1 MSQPPQSPQ
10 QRQNP
15 GQKQSPQQGQT
26 QPPGERHLGVV
37 VTNPIF
43 RLGGQIA
50 SAAIFLVGTYIVFT
64 DDEAPWWGIFLIIFF
79 ALVILVVMLVC
90 TAVEVKLKGGVLE
103 VSNGRRTFKIPTR
116 AIAYIGSADFVGRD
130 VHRLGNNLTNA
141 RKGSGIEIVTGDRKY
156 ITARCDSQ
164 DGLFPALVEEGMDPR
179 ALQAPFPL
187 DAVKYKHAASV
198 QREQR
203 LGNGG

>member
-1 MSQPPQSPQ
+1 MSQSPQ
-10 QRQNP
+10 YPQERPSP
-15 GQKQSPQQGQT
+15 GQEQSPRQGQT
-26 QPPGERHLGVV
+26 QPSGVRHLGVV
-37 VTNPIF
+37 VTNPIY

-50 SAAIFLVGTYIVFT
+50 SAAIFVVGTYIVFT

-79 ALVILVVMLVC
+79 ALVILGVMLVC

-116 AIAYIGSADFVGRD
+116 AIAYIGSADFTRRD
-130 VHRLGNNLTNA
+130 VWRLGHNLTNGK
-141 RKGSGIEIVTGDRKY
+141 KGSGIEIVTGDRKY

-164 DGLFPALVEEGMDPR
+164 DELFPALVEEGMNPA
-179 ALQAPFPL
+179 ALQVPFPL
-187 DAVKYKHAASV
+187 DTVKYKHAVSV

>member
-1 MSQPPQSPQ
+1 MSQPPQNPQ

-15 GQKQSPQQGQT
+15 GQKQSAQQRQPQ
-26 QPPGERHLGVV
+26 PSGERHLGVV
-37 VTNPIF
+37 VTNPIY

-64 DDEAPWWGIFLIIFF
+64 DDEAPWWSIFFIIFLS
-79 ALVILVVMLVC
+79 LVILGVMLVC
-90 TAVEVKLKGGVLE
+90 TAVEVELKGGVLE
-103 VSNGRRTFKIPTR
+103 VSNGRRTFKISTR
-116 AIAYIGSADFVGRD
+116 AIAYIGSADFTRRD
-130 VHRLGNNLTNA
+130 VWRLGHNLTNGK
-141 RKGSGIEIVTGDRKY
+141 KGSGIEIVTGDRKY

-164 DGLFPALVEEGMDPR
+164 DELFPALVEEGMDPR
-179 ALQAPFPL
+179 ALRTPFPL

-203 LGNGG
+203 PGNGD